1 MSTDTASPL
10 IGTTNTFETV
20 YNAIQSQAKAAAK
33 PSRYSDVKGN
43 DDLDHHINSHRTQ
56 LESIDVQIA
65 NLDRTI
71 ELEQQKLRDTKSSLE
86 KSYHARKRL
95 LHLRLAMVHFV
106 QELEASQVDE

>member
-1 MSTDTASPL
+1 MDTTTPL
-10 IGTTNTFETV
+10 IGLTPSLESTF
-20 YNAIQSQAKAAAK
+20 NSRRSQ
-33 PSRYSDVKGN
+33 PSPATQPRYSDDKGS
-43 DDLDHHINSHRTQ
+43 DDLDHHISSHRTQ

-86 KSYHARKRL
+86 NSYHARKRL

-106 QELEASQVDE
+106 QELEASQVDQ

>member
-1 MSTDTASPL
+1 MPTLEEAL
-10 IGTTNTFETV
+10 E
-20 YNAIQSQAKAAAK
+20 AIRGPQRPAAKAA
-33 PSRYSDVKGN
+33 RYADPTGH
-43 DDLDHHINSHRTQ
+43 DDLDNHINSHRSQ

-71 ELEQQKLRDTKSSLE
+71 DLEQQKLRDTKTSLDG
-86 KSYHARKRL
+86 SYHARKRL